1 MRDTVARRL
10 LALAISGSCLLSAAA
25 ASPLGPKSKRQQSAG
40 ESLAVT
46 GINQGDVQPRL
57 EIRDLAK
64 DEFQW
69 NLFLLAMQRF
79 QQMDQ
84 DERTSWYSV
93 AGKSRPR
100 PRPKTVLMKSQPST
114 ESPIRRGTE

>member
-10 LALAISGSCLLSAAA
+10 LALAISGSCLLSTAA
-25 ASPLGPKSKRQQSAG
+25 ASPLSPKPKRQQSAG

-100 PRPKTVLMKSQPST
+100 PRRKTVLMESQASM